1 MIKRLAVESL
11 NDRVSC
17 DIAFTPDLNIITGK
31 NGSGKTTVLKLL
43 WYLISGNLERIFP
56 EMSFD
61 RAHIETD
68 TFSLEITSRVKAR
81 TRRYAFTLTV
91 GAETTEKDL
100 STEAVD
106 HSAFV
111 EQLNRKIAPISGASV
126 FFPTFRRIEGGYTF
140 HRGVRGHDARVY
152 AAGIGSLGA
161 AMAVLSDD
169 MSLLAHRFVASISTQ
184 DIIELLTKKYADV
197 SEQTNSLHIALSTYI
212 TERIRGVPHSED
224 TASGK
229 PIIAVQDAESVL
241 RDIACRVDEV
251 SARSSVLLGPF
262 SVLAQLV
269 GEVFQY
275 QGIRVTEGL
284 TLGEAKEA
292 ISSDK
297 LSAGEK
303 QMLSF
308 LVYNAFYSSS
318 SIFIDEPE
326 LSLHADWQRVL
337 FPTLL
342 RQATGNQFIVATHS
356 PFIYSKFPD
365 KELVLNPDRGG
376 E

>member
-1 MIKRLAVESL
+1 
-11 NDRVSC
+11 
-17 DIAFTPDLNIITGK
+17 
-31 NGSGKTTVLKLL
+31 
-43 WYLISGNLERIFP
+43 
-56 EMSFD
+56 
-61 RAHIETD
+61 
-68 TFSLEITSRVKAR
+68 
-81 TRRYAFTLTV
+81 
-91 GAETTEKDL
+91 
-100 STEAVD
+100 
-106 HSAFV
+106 
-111 EQLNRKIAPISGASV
+111 
-126 FFPTFRRIEGGYTF
+126 
-140 HRGVRGHDARVY
+140 
-152 AAGIGSLGA
+152 
-161 AMAVLSDD
+161 MAVLSDD